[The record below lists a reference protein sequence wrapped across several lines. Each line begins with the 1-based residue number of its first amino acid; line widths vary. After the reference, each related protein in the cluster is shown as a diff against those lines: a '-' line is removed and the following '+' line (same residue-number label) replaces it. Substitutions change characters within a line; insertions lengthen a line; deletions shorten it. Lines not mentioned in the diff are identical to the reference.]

1 MRPVL
6 DARTEAEIDAI
17 FAHLGK
23 RVTAGAVVGTD
34 SFYFAHRRHLVA
46 AAAAYRVPTIY
57 YAREFRDRRRADE
70 L

>member
-34 SFYFAHRRHLVA
+34 SLLLCPSPASA